1 MLFRQSLFQSVVE
14 RLSDED
20 SDDTTNEE
28 SPAVSHRIHGMPG
41 NYLADSLTIEPQ
53 AATRLQEAY
62 LFLMDDAPVEEPAT
76 PPPPPDP
83 VRVMPAHLV
92 RLSIEEIAEDLG
104 IAPTDDREKL
114 AERRRLFA
122 KLNHPDKVDADFRER
137 ATKRM
142 KIANLLIDEAMRRL
156 P

>member
-20 SDDTTNEE
+20 TDTMAEE

-41 NYLADSLTIEPQ
+41 NYLADSLTTEPQ
-53 AATRLQEAY
+53 EATRLQQAY
-62 LFLMDDAPVEEPAT
+62 LFLMEGGPLEEPAAPA
-76 PPPPPDP
+76 PPQAQAP
-83 VRVMPAHLV
+83 VIPAHLV
-92 RLSIEEIAEDLG
+92 RLSLEEIAEDLG
-104 IAPTDDREKL
+104 IAPTDDRERL
-114 AERRRLFA
+114 AERRRQFA
-122 KLNHPDKVDADFRER
+122 KLNHPDRIHADFRER

-142 KIANLLIDEAMRRL
+142 KIANLLIDEAIRRL

>member
-20 SDDTTNEE
+20 IDPTAEE

-41 NYLADSLTIEPQ
+41 NYLADSLTTEPQ
-53 AATRLQEAY
+53 EATRLQQAY
-62 LFLMDDAPVEEPAT
+62 LFLMEDGPLEEPAA
-76 PPPPPDP
+76 PPLPQAQAP
-83 VRVMPAHLV
+83 VIPAHLV
-92 RLSIEEIAEDLG
+92 RLSLEEIAEDLG
-104 IAPTDDREKL
+104 IAPTDDRERL
-114 AERRRLFA
+114 AERRRQFA
-122 KLNHPDKVDADFRER
+122 KLNHPDRIHADFRER

-142 KIANLLIDEAMRRL
+142 KIANLLIDEAIRRL